1 VPRSRPGE
9 PEVYQITDAA
19 SAHSSDLEARM
30 TRYLL
35 SMLIRTICVVL
46 VLVVDGPLRWVFAVG
61 AVGLPYVAVVMAN
74 NSGRRRGSP
83 SGLGTPASQVRQ
95 VAAGAVRE
103 PLIQSPEPA
112 PEGLAEA
119 AGERLVGG
127 LREGSSKAPEP
138 LRDSA

>member
-1 VPRSRPGE
+1 VGVPRSRPGE

-35 SMLIRTICVVL
+35 SMLIRTVCVVL
-46 VLVVDGPLRWVFAVG
+46 VFVVDGPLRWVFVVG

-83 SGLGTPASQVRQ
+83 STLGTPPSQVRQ
-95 VAAGAVRE
+95 VTDADVRE
-103 PLIQSPEPA
+103 PLRQPTEP
-112 PEGLAEA
+112 PSEA
-119 AGERLVGG
+119 IAGEV
-127 LREGSSKAPEP
+127 REGASTAPEP